1 MSTNDPNQT
10 NEYVPPPPS
19 TGLRT
24 DWQQR
29 QDGTWWARD
38 SRGNV
43 WEYSADTKGP
53 VLPPQPQAT
62 NGLAVAALVLGILWL
77 FWLGSTLA
85 ILFGHIALDQ
95 IKHNNQSG
103 KGMAV
108 AGLVLGYVGA
118 GTFALFVVLPLLL
131 GAGA

>member
-1 MSTNDPNQT
+1 MSTNDPDQT
-10 NEYVPPPPS
+10 NYTASAPS
-19 TGLRT
+19 TYQG
-24 DWQQR
+24 
-29 QDGTWWARD
+29 G
-38 SRGNV
+38 S
-43 WEYSADTKGP
+43 
-53 VLPPQPQAT
+53 LPPGQSYQQVTRKNEQGDVDYVAYIPTQPQPT
-62 NGLAVAALVLGILWL
+62 NGLAVAALVLGIVWL

-85 ILFGHIALDQ
+85 IIFGHIALDQ

-118 GTFALFVVLPLLL
+118 GTFALFVVLPLLF

>member
-1 MSTNDPNQT
+1 MTTNPTPIEQPNQRQ
-10 NEYVPPPPS
+10 EWAPS
-19 TGLRT
+19 SQQTTG
-24 DWQQR
+24 
-29 QDGTWWARD
+29 
-38 SRGNV
+38 GN
-43 WEYSADTKGP
+43 WLHYP
-53 VLPPQPQAT
+53 QYQPQPT
-62 NGLAVAALVLGILWL
+62 NALAVAALVLGILWL
-77 FWLGSTLA
+77 FWIGSTLA

-95 IKHNNQSG
+95 IKHSNQSG

>member
-1 MSTNDPNQT
+1 MNINPDEPTQT
-10 NEYVPPPPS
+10 ELLESQYRGEIPS
-19 TGLRT
+19 QPAWGK
-24 DWQQR
+24 DWQQVTR
-29 QDGTWWARD
+29 KNEHG
-38 SRGNV
+38 
-43 WEYSADTKGP
+43 DTDYVAYIP
-53 VLPPQPQAT
+53 TQPQPT
-62 NGLAVAALVLGILWL
+62 NGLAVASLVLGIVWI

-85 ILFGHIALDQ
+85 ILFGHIALNQ
-95 IKHNNQSG
+95 IQNSNQSG

>member
-1 MSTNDPNQT
+1 MSTNDPYEAPETAYQPYT
-10 NEYVPPPPS
+10 YQSPPPFFH
-19 TGLRT
+19 
-24 DWQQR
+24 
-29 QDGTWWARD
+29 
-38 SRGNV
+38 
-43 WEYSADTKGP
+43 
-53 VLPPQPQAT
+53 QPT

-95 IKHNNQSG
+95 IKHSNQSG

-118 GTFALFVVLPLLL
+118 DTFALFVVLPLLL